1 MKVARRDE
9 AMGKHDSEDDKRQQ
23 GDGKVDDDKV
33 PDPKEP
39 KPNPHSDE

>member
-1 MKVARRDE
+1 
-9 AMGKHDSEDDKRQQ
+9 MGKHDSEDDKRQQ
-23 GDGKVDDDKV
+23 GDGKVDDKV